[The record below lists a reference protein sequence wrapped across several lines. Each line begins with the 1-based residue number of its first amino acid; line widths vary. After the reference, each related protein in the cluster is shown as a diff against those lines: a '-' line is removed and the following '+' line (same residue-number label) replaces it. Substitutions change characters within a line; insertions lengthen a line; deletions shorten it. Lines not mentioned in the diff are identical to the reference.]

1 MIEVL
6 KEIFNSIKLML
17 INSYKTSINIIK
29 SISIFNVL
37 FYVVVSILIYGFVL
51 LTKATFKRIEERNL
65 EVYELIKKDTIT
77 QKQKVELW
85 YVAGFK
91 DTLDIRIPIKNEIN
105 LYHTYRNQP
114 YLLIESEM
122 GHYSKVYKNIV
133 NYKILKSNEKR

>member
-17 INSYKTSINIIK
+17 VNSYKTLINIIK
-29 SISIFNVL
+29 GISIFNVL
-37 FYVVVSILIYGFVL
+37 FYVVVIAIIYGFIL
-51 LTKATFKRIEERNL
+51 LMKATFKRVEERNL
-65 EVYELIKKDTIT
+65 EVSELIKKDTIT
-77 QKQKVELW
+77 QKQKVEFW
-85 YVAGFK
+85 YVGGLK
-91 DTLDIRIPIKNEIN
+91 DTVDIRIPIKNEIN

-133 NYKILKSNEKR
+133 NYKILKNNEK

>member
-17 INSYKTSINIIK
+17 VNSYKTLINFIK
-29 SISIFNVL
+29 NISIFNVL
-37 FYVVVSILIYGFVL
+37 FYVVVIAIIYGFIL
-51 LTKATFKRIEERNL
+51 LMKATFKRVEERNI
-65 EVYELIKKDTIT
+65 EVSKLIKKDTIT
-77 QKQKVELW
+77 QKQKIELW
-85 YVAGFK
+85 YVGGFK

-122 GHYSKVYKNIV
+122 GHYSKVYKNVV
-133 NYKILKSNEKR
+133 NYKILK